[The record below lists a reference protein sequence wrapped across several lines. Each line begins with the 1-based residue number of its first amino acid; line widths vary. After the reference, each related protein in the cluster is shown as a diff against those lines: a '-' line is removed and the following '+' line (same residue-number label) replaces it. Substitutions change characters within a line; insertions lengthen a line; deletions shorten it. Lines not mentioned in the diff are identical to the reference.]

1 MIAPI
6 QNGDV
11 KGYLSLFLHGIQYYG
26 SKKLERFYDCL
37 HNEYY
42 YTVISIYVYP

>member
-11 KGYLSLFLHGIQYYG
+11 KCYSSTFFAWHSILWV
-26 SKKLERFYDCL
+26 KKLERFYDCL

>member
-11 KGYLSLFLHGIQYYG
+11 KGYLSTFLHGIQYYG
-26 SKKLERFYDCL
+26 SKKIGEIL
-37 HNEYY
+37 
-42 YTVISIYVYP
+42 